1 MSDPSSDGIKIERK
15 DERLSQR
22 CLELVRRHCDAVP
35 GGAAGS
41 SLLPGGASALAQT
54 RAAWRFYNNER
65 VEMRERVEPL
75 REHARQPLA
84 ATPASVVMLVPDWC
98 KRSYGGQ
105 ASKRDQAQL
114 APANNQG
121 YELTSVLAVNGAN
134 GAPLAPLEVHLKT
147 ADGVLSTRAVA
158 PPDVPHLEQVLPTM
172 PASRTWDWNCFA
184 LHVIDCEAD
193 SVGHF
198 RAGHKDGHH
207 FLVRGQDHRIV
218 TWEGQPL
225 SRRHVGAERHKQGLF
240 RHCGAALSQG
250 RAAQL
255 WVAETEVVL
264 AQPARTMVVVGK
276 GKKKKK
282 KQVSIPGPPLTRRL
296 IVVQVRHADGRVLAA
311 WHLLTNAPAALLS
324 AEQLAR
330 CYSWRWRIE
339 SDFKLLKSHGQ
350 ELEHGQQETGAAI
363 FRRLLVATMACMT
376 VWHLQS
382 DTSPAATQLKDTL
395 IRLSGRQMKRKV
407 PHTAPALLAGM
418 WVLLSM
424 TEYLANHDWN
434 DLKQL
439 VREVQLPF
447 PILRCG

>member
-1 MSDPSSDGIKIERK
+1 MSDPSSDGIKIELK
-15 DERLSQR
+15 DERLSPR
-22 CLELVRRHCDAVP
+22 CLELVRRHCDAV
-35 GGAAGS
+35 
-41 SLLPGGASALAQT
+41 PGGASALAQT

-172 PASRTWDWNCFA
+172 PASRTWDWNCSA

-363 FRRLLVATMACMT
+363 FRRLLVATLACMT